1 MFLFV
6 PGGECSFVGKASSFC
21 VLFTIDTVLVMVILV
36 NCYFHYIISPY
47 CPFIIRRG
55 GRKRVVYLEFSSL
68 LVVKTS
74 THRTIE
80 SQNHRMAWKTQAE
93 WCS

>member
-1 MFLFV
+1 M
-6 PGGECSFVGKASSFC
+6 VGKESSFC
-21 VLFTIDTVLVMVILV
+21 VLFTIDTVLVMVIL
-36 NCYFHYIISPY
+36 NCYFHYIISLY

-74 THRTIE
+74 THRITE
-80 SQNHRMAWKTQAE
+80 SRMAWKTQAE
-93 WCS
+93 QCS